1 MVCERQTLE
10 HLSGLAKS
18 LETPT
23 SVWTCLSLHFLT
35 AQSRVAGRSDRP
47 RIHSSDR
54 SSMSSHLCVTPRQT
68 DHMPEKDF
76 IRGVHFPNTKSV
88 ALRFHMV
95 LCRGVALL
103 AQVHRLF
110 VNTRNYFGAFQRV
123 WMNLMRESSTTHYS
137 CCLFQ

>member
-76 IRGVHFPNTKSV
+76 IRGVHFSEYQVCGFEVPYGPLQGSSI
-88 ALRFHMV
+88 A
-95 LCRGVALL
+95 GPG
-103 AQVHRLF
+103 AQVVCQHP
-110 VNTRNYFGAFQRV
+110 
-123 WMNLMRESSTTHYS
+123 
-137 CCLFQ
+137 